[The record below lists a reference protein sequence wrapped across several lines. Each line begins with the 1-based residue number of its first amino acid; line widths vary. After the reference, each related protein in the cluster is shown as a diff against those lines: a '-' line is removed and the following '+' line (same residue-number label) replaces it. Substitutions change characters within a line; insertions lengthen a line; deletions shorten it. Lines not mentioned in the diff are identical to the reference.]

1 MKDAGIKWRQ
11 WKSSLTSNFIE
22 KNKDKNPDLLAHPP
36 KTWANC
42 IKGADWDSFVASR
55 LSPEWAAVRADKK
68 RIRAQ
73 NKYDHRSGRG
83 GYKKEEEK
91 LRRELGRE
99 PTQWDRADMWCNIR
113 RDKQGSSTQE
123 VDHVVQKIVSI
134 ILIFVTY

>member
-1 MKDAGIKWRQ
+1 MTPTGD
-11 WKSSLTSNFIE
+11 
-22 KNKDKNPDLLAHPP
+22 PLLPVD
-36 KTWANC
+36 C
-42 IKGADWDSFVASR
+42 R
-55 LSPEWAAVRADKK
+55 LSGLPGGLTKK
-68 RIRAQ
+68 KIRAQ

-123 VDHVVQKIVSI
+123 VDHVVQKIVTI
-134 ILIFVTY
+134 NLIFVTY